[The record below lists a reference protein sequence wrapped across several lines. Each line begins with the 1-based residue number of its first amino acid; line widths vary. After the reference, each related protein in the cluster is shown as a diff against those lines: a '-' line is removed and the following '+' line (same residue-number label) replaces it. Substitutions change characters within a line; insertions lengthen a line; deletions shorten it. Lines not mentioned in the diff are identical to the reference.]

1 MLLSKPFSALLK
13 ARVCFA
19 GSRVPASTVQVTDV
33 TGGEIETNMDS
44 AILDGGLLVLHFP
57 WGVGAGGGGVARPG
71 AVKSPCRILPHDSGR
86 SSAQNPPMCVTA

>member
-1 MLLSKPFSALLK
+1 
-13 ARVCFA
+13 
-19 GSRVPASTVQVTDV
+19 VTDV
-33 TGGEIETNMDS
+33 RGEIETNMDS

-86 SSAQNPPMCVTA
+86 SSAQNPTMSVTDFNNYNRAGVTCGKKSLSLAR